1 MTLWLWYDPS
11 NVSQY
16 FRRLYDMDE
25 PIRNVCIYYL
35 AGSSFRTLLIW
46 YVTWYELTSQNAV
59 FPFLCPYMV
68 FRVLVS
74 QNPHY
79 HTTSRRRHILWWYH
93 IGKYRGTRGN
103 RSELALLRKSP
114 RCHVNKFVY
123 ITLHSLS
130 IFPLAKSLHLIL
142 KIIAIYLQIRESG
155 LIAQR
160 MISKPA
166 MTNYV
171 PCNGVFVV
179 IFFKTI

>member
-79 HTTSRRRHILWWYH
+79 HTTFKYQRRTSTGSWLF
-93 IGKYRGTRGN
+93 
-103 RSELALLRKSP
+103 ALLSRDFEQVFGQIVSIRIKTLGNTNMVALRLSKREKGALP
-114 RCHVNKFVY
+114 VDRCFAQKRHC
-123 ITLHSLS
+123 LSSLS
-130 IFPLAKSLHLIL
+130 SRLNAL
-142 KIIAIYLQIRESG
+142 
-155 LIAQR
+155 
-160 MISKPA
+160 
-166 MTNYV
+166 
-171 PCNGVFVV
+171 GVAW
-179 IFFKTI
+179 IFFQKLSLVNTPAVCLW